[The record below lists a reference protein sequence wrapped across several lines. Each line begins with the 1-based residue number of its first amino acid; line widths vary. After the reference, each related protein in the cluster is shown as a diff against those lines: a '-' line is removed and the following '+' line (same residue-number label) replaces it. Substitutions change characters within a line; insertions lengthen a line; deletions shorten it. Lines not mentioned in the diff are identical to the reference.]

1 MSKIIG
7 SILSP
12 CLKTIN
18 GCKMVE
24 IKTTGLK
31 PNYKWVKGNLYV
43 REMVKKDGGIGR
55 MYCGPEQ
62 ALEVHTLYEF
72 VEKMDEFYNNALPAG
87 STGNNNE
94 DEMTKNEDR
103 DYTGETNE
111 WESEDILRP
120 LPNWESMELGEILQ
134 RVSYH
139 KRQHKNG
146 VSWLAPMKDEH
157 GQLIPVKRDWDH
169 STMGYNRWGSDL
181 PVDTQLAVAAKA
193 EAYLLEWGIPM
204 EMLNQAVRNCI
215 SSTCSNNIA
224 PFKDAEA
231 VIDWLLEKRLEK
243 YQKPINKGKVW
254 LKKVFGEGVSGVY
267 RDVKTM
273 VEVAYIDCL
282 NAEPGFDYE
291 KAIETSKRLV
301 RIMTDRNGNVIN
313 TDEPMGFI
321 LSQFQLGTRLEK
333 SAWVTVA
340 GMINALLWGNLT
352 GGLRRESFSPAV
364 EGTITRYVSSMIRL
378 EMFSVLSE
386 EGHVDRQI
394 IDGRT
399 PTSER
404 FKMEEADYV
413 WRSRE

>member
-24 IKTTGLK
+24 IKTTGLR

-72 VEKMDEFYNNALPAG
+72 MEKMDEFYNNALPAG

-181 PVDTQLAVAAKA
+181 PMDTQLNVAAKA
-193 EAYLLEWGIPM
+193 EAYLIEWGVPM
-204 EMLNQAVRNCI
+204 TLLNQVMKSCVAG
-215 SSTCSNNIA
+215 TCSNNIA

-243 YQKPINKGKVW
+243 LTSRYGLSYPNIPKSYQ
-254 LKKVFGEGVSGVY
+254 
-267 RDVKTM
+267 R
-273 VEVAYIDCL
+273 
-282 NAEPGFDYE
+282 
-291 KAIETSKRLV
+291 RV
-301 RIMTDRNGNVIN
+301 R
-313 TDEPMGFI
+313 
-321 LSQFQLGTRLEK
+321 
-333 SAWVTVA
+333 
-340 GMINALLWGNLT
+340 
-352 GGLRRESFSPAV
+352 
-364 EGTITRYVSSMIRL
+364 
-378 EMFSVLSE
+378 
-386 EGHVDRQI
+386 
-394 IDGRT
+394 
-399 PTSER
+399 
-404 FKMEEADYV
+404 
-413 WRSRE
+413 